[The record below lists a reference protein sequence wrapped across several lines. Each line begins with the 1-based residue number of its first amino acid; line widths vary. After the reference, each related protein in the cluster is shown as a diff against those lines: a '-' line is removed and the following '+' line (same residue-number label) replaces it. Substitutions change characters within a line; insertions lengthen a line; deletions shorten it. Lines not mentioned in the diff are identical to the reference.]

1 MPKLDPDTQTRIS
14 LIGTAERLHA
24 ERGDRDA
31 AVEQL
36 RTIATG
42 RTDLLAQAAGHF
54 QGMHT
59 WNSLACYRLLV
70 DAGADVRMIPAAAEK
85 TRWNL
90 ENYGHTTEGTRAPG
104 RGQSS

>member
-1 MPKLDPDTQTRIS
+1 MTKLDPDTQIRIS

-24 ERGDRDA
+24 EHGDRDA

-36 RTIATG
+36 RTIAKG

-54 QGMHT
+54 QGTRT
-59 WNSLACYRLLV
+59 WNGLACYRLLV
-70 DAGADVRMIPAAAEK
+70 DAGADLRLIPAAAEQ

-90 ENYGHTTEGTRAPG
+90 QHYGHTTEGTTAPG
-104 RGQSS
+104 DTLAP